1 VSRAVFGEAGRYLS
15 DFRQPPVPQGW
26 QGEGVS
32 ERSGAAAPGLHAAS
46 GGLRVDSPFLAL
58 AEDLLVRRAGSRP
71 GDRAALEAMFLRCS
85 PSTVY
90 RRFHGQ
96 VKAFPASYLAEA
108 LSGVPEHYALVACA
122 GPAGAAGAFGGAA
135 GLAGERVVALA
146 SCRLDPDHGEAEL
159 GILVEDAWQRRGL
172 GSSLLG
178 QLVSWAGDRG
188 VRVLNA
194 QVLTEHDWIIGL
206 LAPYGHCSSVFRR
219 GVREVR
225 VDLTRT

>member
-1 VSRAVFGEAGRYLS
+1 VSTVFGEAGRYVS
-15 DFRQPPVPQGW
+15 DFRQPAVPEGW

-32 ERSGAAAPGLHAAS
+32 ERSGAAVPGLHAAS
-46 GGLRVDSPFLAL
+46 GGLRVDSLFLEL

-108 LSGVPEHYALVACA
+108 LSGVPEHHALVAC
-122 GPAGAAGAFGGAA
+122 
-135 GLAGERVVALA
+135 AGERVVALA
-146 SCRLDPDHGEAEL
+146 SCRLDPDRGEAEL
-159 GILVEDAWQRRGL
+159 GILVQDEWQRRGL

-178 QLVSWAGDRG
+178 RLVSWAGDHG
-188 VRVLNA
+188 VRALNA

-206 LAPYGHCSSVFRR
+206 LAPYGDCSSVFRR

>member
-1 VSRAVFGEAGRYLS
+1 VTTFLGEADRYMS
-15 DFRQPPVPQGW
+15 DFRQPPVPEGW
-26 QGEGVS
+26 QGKGVS
-32 ERSGAAAPGLHAAS
+32 ERIGVVMPGLIR
-46 GGLRVDSPFLAL
+46 GLRADSPFLAL
-58 AEDLLVRRAGSRP
+58 AGDLLMRRAGSRP

-90 RRFHGQ
+90 RRFHGP

-122 GPAGAAGAFGGAA
+122 AP
-135 GLAGERVVALA
+135 AGERVVAMA
-146 SCRLDPDHGEAEL
+146 SCRLDPASGEGEL
-159 GILVEDAWQRRGL
+159 GILVEDEWQRRGL
-172 GSSLLG
+172 GRSLLG
-178 QLVSWAGDRG
+178 QLVSWAGGRG

-206 LAPYGHCSSVFRR
+206 LAPYGDCSSVFRP

>member
-1 VSRAVFGEAGRYLS
+1 VSAGRYVS
-15 DFRQPPVPQGW
+15 DFRQRPVPGGW

-32 ERSGAAAPGLHAAS
+32 ERMGAAAPGLS
-46 GGLRVDSPFLAL
+46 GGHRVDSPVLAP
-58 AEDLLVRRAGSRP
+58 AEGMLVRRASA
-71 GDRAALEAMFLRCS
+71 GDQAALEAMFLRCS

-108 LSGVPEHYALVACA
+108 LSGVPEHYAVVACA
-122 GPAGAAGAFGGAA
+122 GG
-135 GLAGERVVALA
+135 RVVALA
-146 SCRLDPDHGEAEL
+146 SCRLDPVRAEGEL
-159 GILVEDAWQRRGL
+159 GILVEDEWQRRGL

-178 QLVSWAGDRG
+178 LLVSWADGRG
-188 VRVLNA
+188 VRALNA

-206 LAPYGHCSSVFRR
+206 LAPYGECSSAFRR

-225 VDLTRT
+225 LQRPQCTRT